1 MCISRDQR
9 NKRKFVTVVSGLE
22 TFGTH
27 PCPFLQLP
35 TSDKGRRSADIKLQ
49 DASKQFSRKLSC
61 GASITKNAVGKKQI
75 DVQGDFVHEVR
86 LSKRGCVGA
95 SHENVERRC
104 WTSSK
109 LTSLRCVSTAV
120 VHK

>member
-9 NKRKFVTVVSGLE
+9 NKRKFVTVVSGLGWRPSVH
-22 TFGTH
+22 T
-27 PCPFLQLP
+27 CPFLQLP
-35 TSDKGRRSADIKLQ
+35 TPDEGRRSVDIKLQ

-86 LSKRGCVGA
+86 LSKRGC
-95 SHENVERRC
+95 RR
-104 WTSSK
+104 
-109 LTSLRCVSTAV
+109 V
-120 VHK
+120 

>member
-22 TFGTH
+22 TFGIR
-27 PCPFLQLP
+27 LSLLP
-35 TSDKGRRSADIKLQ
+35 TPDKGRRSADIKLQ

-86 LSKRGCVGA
+86 LSKRGC
-95 SHENVERRC
+95 RR
-104 WTSSK
+104 
-109 LTSLRCVSTAV
+109 V
-120 VHK
+120 

>member
-86 LSKRGCVGA
+86 LSKCGCV
-95 SHENVERRC
+95 SESNENVEPAGAGPHQNQL
-104 WTSSK
+104 SSG
-109 LTSLRCVSTAV
+109 A
-120 VHK
+120 